1 MAEAKRIAYEMFGEA
16 MKGVEEKKTKQPGTQ
31 GQHACTCACCTQERV
46 WVFEKLRDT
55 SLKKRLKTMEE
66 KLRGMGN
73 NGDNQKKQRAGIP
86 PPGEAGA
93 KWARQ

>member
-1 MAEAKRIAYEMFGEA
+1 MHMRN
-16 MKGVEEKKTKQPGTQ
+16 
-31 GQHACTCACCTQERV
+31 CTQERA
-46 WVFEKLRDT
+46 WVFEKLRAT
-55 SLKKRLKTMEE
+55 SSKKRLKTMEE

-73 NGDNQKKQRAGIP
+73 NGDNKKKQRVGIP